1 MTHVR
6 FWNEGSDLKAEYFYL
21 KSHQP
26 AEARA
31 IRDAIADVVKD
42 PDLAGRRYST
52 RLDRA
57 AGWLATPFLA
67 PGGLTCLIWRHSPDG
82 DDAIEVVDFSQP
94 WDDVDMPPVWPRP
107 DP

>member
-6 FWNEGSDLKAEYFYL
+6 FWNEGRDLKAEYFYL
-21 KSHQP
+21 KGHRP

-57 AGWLATPFLA
+57 AGWLAMPFLA
-67 PGGLTCLIWRHSPDG
+67 PGGLTCLAWRHSPDG
-82 DDAIEVVDFSQP
+82 DDAIEVVDFSEP
-94 WDDVDMPPVWPRP
+94 WDDLDMPLVWPRP